1 MSEDV
6 IQTRGERRDWGIAD
20 AQITETVPEYRIL
33 RFIATLSQ
41 IINLVHF
48 MLVLHPT
55 KLQNFQKMLN
65 VGFGAL
71 LFLLLFVCVC
81 VCAVEKVPSLPFFFF
96 KAETK
101 I

>member
-6 IQTRGERRDWGIAD
+6 IQTRGERRDSGIAD
-20 AQITETVPEYRIL
+20 AQITETAPEYRIL

-55 KLQNFQKMLN
+55 KLQNFQKKLS
-65 VGFGAL
+65 VGFGFWWVFFAL
-71 LFLLLFVCVC
+71 FFFVCVY
-81 VCAVEKVPSLPFFFF
+81 AL
-96 KAETK
+96 
-101 I
+101 